1 MTDIRHKLLPKQA
14 ALIRAAE
21 RHTVYSGAVGAGKS
35 RALCIAAVLHVAG
48 RPHTRFGL
56 FRKTRVGIVKST
68 LKTLLD
74 GDGFAPAVLPRGS
87 YTHNKTLGEIQVNGG
102 GMILYTGVETPESV
116 RSMNLTQAGVDEVTE
131 LTAEDYNA
139 VDDRVRVDIGEPLRI
154 LSATNP
160 GPPSHWLAK
169 MMGLSPEKQSPD
181 PDCRIILTKT
191 ADNTY
196 LPQRYIESFNRHAG
210 TLYYRRMFLGE
221 WCGSDGLVFD
231 RWSREVHV
239 RTTTAPPRRVLV
251 CVDEGYTDPFAALR
265 LHLDPDGRVHVAREV
280 YETRLTQDEKIE
292 RTRELVGDDA
302 CEVVVDSAAPDL
314 IESMRRKGLNSQ
326 AANKGQGSVNYGIGL
341 VQGRL
346 VPAGDGLPRLTVDP
360 NCTNLIR
367 EFESYEWKP
376 GGDRLKDE
384 PLDANNHALDSLRYG
399 IRHLD
404 TGDTTYGFTRARKP
418 KQHWA
423 QTLSG
428 ATT

>member
-1 MTDIRHKLLPKQA
+1 MTDTRHKLLPKQA
-14 ALIRAAE
+14 DLIRSTE

-35 RALCIAAVLHVAG
+35 RALCIAALIHVAG

-56 FRKTRVGIVKST
+56 FRKTRVGLVKST
-68 LKTLLD
+68 LKTLVD

-102 GMILYTGVETPESV
+102 GTILYTGVETPESV

-160 GPPSHWLAK
+160 GPPSHWLAR
-169 MMGLSPEKQSPD
+169 MMGLSPEKQTPD
-181 PDCRIILTKT
+181 PDCKIILTRT

-196 LPQRYIESFNRHAG
+196 LPQKYIESFNRHSG

-221 WCGSDGLVFD
+221 WCGSDGLVYD
-231 RWSREVHV
+231 RWNREIHV
-239 RTTTAPPRRVLV
+239 RQNAAQPRKVLIA
-251 CVDEGYTDPFAALR
+251 VDEGYTDPFAALR
-265 LHLDPDGRVHVAREV
+265 LHIDSDGRVHVAREV
-280 YETRLTQDEKIE
+280 YESRLTQDEKIE
-292 RTRELVGDDA
+292 RTRELIGSDHA
-302 CEVVVDSAAPDL
+302 EVVVDSAAPDL
-314 IESMRRKGLNSQ
+314 IESMRRKGLNSI

-346 VPAGDGLPRLTVDP
+346 VNAGDGQPRLTVDP

-376 GGDRLKDE
+376 GSDRLKDE
-384 PLDANNHALDSLRYG
+384 PLGANDHALDSLRYAC
-399 IRHLD
+399 RHLD
-404 TGDTTYGFTRARKP
+404 TGEIAFIYARKSAR
-418 KQHWA
+418 QA
-423 QTLSG
+423 VGGL
-428 ATT
+428 A